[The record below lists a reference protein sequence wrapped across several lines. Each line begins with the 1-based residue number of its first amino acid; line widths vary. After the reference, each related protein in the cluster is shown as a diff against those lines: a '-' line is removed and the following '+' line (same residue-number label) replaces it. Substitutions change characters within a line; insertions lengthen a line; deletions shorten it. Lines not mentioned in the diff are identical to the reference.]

1 MGRKA
6 KNPIAN
12 NPKEMKISKQEI
24 QQIQHYSGIIPH
36 PSIVEGYEKVC
47 AGAADRILVM
57 TENELKNKQELERM
71 EQENINQC
79 RLRILEI
86 EAKNSR
92 YGQVLGFIILF
103 TMIAG
108 GFFLVYIGRSI
119 GGYATIVSSIM
130 LGLAAVLYNKKIEK
144 DKQEEK
150 KEE

>member
-1 MGRKA
+1 
-6 KNPIAN
+6 
-12 NPKEMKISKQEI
+12 
-24 QQIQHYSGIIPH
+24 
-36 PSIVEGYEKVC
+36 
-47 AGAADRILVM
+47 
-57 TENELKNKQELERM
+57 M

-108 GFFLVYIGRSI
+108 GFFLVFIGRSI

-130 LGLAAVLYNKKIEK
+130 LGLAAVLYNKRIKSSFLHFTLNIFLTPQLFLSPQLHLDERGYNLLK
-144 DKQEEK
+144 DE
-150 KEE
+150 

>member
-12 NPKEMKISKQEI
+12 NLEEMNTGKQEI
-24 QQIQHYSGIIPH
+24 KQFQHYSAIIPH

-47 AGAADRILVM
+47 AGAADRILAM

-86 EAKNSR
+86 EAKNNR

-108 GFFLVYIGRSI
+108 GFFLVFIGRSI

-144 DKQEEK
+144 DKEEK